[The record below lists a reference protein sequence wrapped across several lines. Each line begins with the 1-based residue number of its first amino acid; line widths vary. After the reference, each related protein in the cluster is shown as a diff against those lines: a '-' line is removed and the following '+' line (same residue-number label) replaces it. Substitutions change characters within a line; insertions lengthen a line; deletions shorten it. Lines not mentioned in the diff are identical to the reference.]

1 MAGHDD
7 VQLVRAFFSGD
18 LDNWPG
24 MAFEMLTDDIVIHT
38 SDGVIYV
45 GHDGWAQW
53 YEDAIRNH
61 EGRSF
66 KEHHS
71 ESVETGW
78 VMVQG
83 EALGTDR
90 AGNPN
95 RQPGYWLVHVREGR
109 IAAVLYYRTEDEARK
124 ALAS

>member
-1 MAGHDD
+1 M
-7 VQLVRAFFSGD
+7 QLVRAFFSGD

-24 MAFEMLTDDIVIHT
+24 MAFEALTEDIVIHT
-38 SDGVIYV
+38 SEGVIYV

-53 YEDAIRNH
+53 YEETIRNH

-71 ESVETGW
+71 EAIATGW
-78 VMVQG
+78 VLMQG
-83 EALGTDR
+83 EAVGTGRD
-90 AGNPN
+90 GSHG

-109 IAAVLYYRTEDEARK
+109 IAAVLYYRTEGEARK